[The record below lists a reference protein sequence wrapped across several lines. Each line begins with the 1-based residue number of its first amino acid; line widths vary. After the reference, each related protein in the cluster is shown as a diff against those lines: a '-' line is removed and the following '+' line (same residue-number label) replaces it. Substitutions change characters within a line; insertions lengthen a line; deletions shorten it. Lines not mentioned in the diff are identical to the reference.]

1 MDALHFDAAVE
12 KVPVLVSKDPF
23 DLLLVAQASSR
34 SMQFLTADM
43 QILRSELS
51 FVWDVTD

>member
-34 SMQFLTADM
+34 RMQFLTADM
-43 QILRSELS
+43 QILRSELD